1 MNKRLFSSLLA
12 NNAVGLLDQSMKTWK
27 TELKSGKVA
36 IGEVKIKWVIFQS
49 DTLLQLLFVLA
60 IIALTSAGSL
70 PVYKWRAPGFIR

>member
-36 IGEVKIKWVIFQS
+36 KGEVEIKWIIF
-49 DTLLQLLFVLA
+49 LEL
-60 IIALTSAGSL
+60 
-70 PVYKWRAPGFIR
+70 